1 VWQKKREKKQ
11 GVGEPLL
18 LVLSS
23 RRIKSKM
30 LKICGTCMKRHWNSS
45 RSVRRS
51 SVVPTASRTRWGIA
65 ATRSMWTP
73 GTSSVVK
80 TRPVVTTPPP
90 LTLRMTRGLRTASA
104 SPVVSDFSSFE
115 NRSAQA
121 ASRR

>member
-1 VWQKKREKKQ
+1 
-11 GVGEPLL
+11 
-18 LVLSS
+18 
-23 RRIKSKM
+23 
-30 LKICGTCMKRHWNSS
+30 
-45 RSVRRS
+45 
-51 SVVPTASRTRWGIA
+51 VPTASRTRWGIA